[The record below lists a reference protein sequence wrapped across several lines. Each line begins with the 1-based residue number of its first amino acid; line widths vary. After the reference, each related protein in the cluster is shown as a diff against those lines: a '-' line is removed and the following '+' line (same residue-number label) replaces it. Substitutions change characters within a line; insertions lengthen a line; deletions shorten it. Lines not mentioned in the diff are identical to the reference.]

1 MKKTQINPQA
11 NKWKS
16 KKISW
21 LDTHIHKIFA
31 DEKYDFRCIEIKK
44 LKKKKKKKL
53 QETIDTEQECSE
65 TQKRFGK

>member
-21 LDTHIHKIFA
+21 LHTHIHKIFA

-44 LKKKKKKKL
+44 HKKQL

-65 TQKRFGK
+65 TQKGFGK